1 MTGRRL
7 TRRVRSW
14 ATWALAFGIGK
25 AYLTRG
31 VRKGDFLARLMAD
44 PQTNADPFAAYE
56 HVRAAGPVLKTK
68 LMSGTVSHAAANQ
81 VLRSSEFGVGD
92 GHGELPPLTRRALL
106 RLMDPGAFGPMDPPS
121 LLAVDPPDHARYR
134 RLVSRE
140 FTARSVAALEPR
152 IVEVAESLL
161 DRVAGSAPEGDP
173 TSFDLVHA
181 YASQLPVAV
190 IAELLGV
197 PERWQAEI
205 LDWGNEAALLLD
217 PALSWRDYKV
227 AEHGAR
233 MLNEWF
239 GAHVAGLRADPGAD
253 LLSRLATLPDDGGS
267 GGGGLDDREL
277 ASVGLLVLG
286 AGFETTVNLI
296 GNAVVQLDAHPDQL
310 ALARERPELWPNVV
324 EEVLRYDSP
333 VQMTLR
339 SAYADVDVGGHLVA
353 EGEPVVVFLGGANRD
368 PDVFSDPHTFDITRE
383 NAHEHL
389 AFSSGIHYCLGAG
402 LARLEGAVAVRT
414 LYERFPDLRVAAPPE
429 RRGTRVLR
437 GYDSIPVTTGVS
449 RALRPRPEDAMRR
462 AS

>member
-1 MTGRRL
+1 MTRA
-7 TRRVRSW
+7 RSW
-14 ATWALAFGIGK
+14 ATWVLAHGIGK
-25 AYLTRG
+25 AYLKVGARRG
-31 VRKGDFLARLMAD
+31 DPIARLMAD
-44 PQTNADPFAAYE
+44 PALNADPFSAYE
-56 HVRAAGPVLKTK
+56 HLRATGPVLKTK

-81 VLRSSEFGVGD
+81 VLRSGDFGVGD
-92 GHGELPPLTRRALL
+92 GHGELPPLTRRMLG
-106 RLMDPGAFGPMDPPS
+106 RVMDPEAFGPMDPPS
-121 LLAVDPPDHARYR
+121 MLAVDPPDHARYR

-140 FTARSVAALEPR
+140 FTARSVAELEPR
-152 IVEVAESLL
+152 IATVAESLL
-161 DRVAGSAPEGDP
+161 DRVAGDSSA
-173 TSFDLVHA
+173 SFDLVDA

-197 PERWQAEI
+197 PERWQADI
-205 LDWGNEAALLLD
+205 LEWGNEAALLLD

-227 AEHGAR
+227 AEHGTR

-239 GAHVAGLRADPGAD
+239 RGHVASLRADPGTD
-253 LLSRLATLPDDGGS
+253 LLSRLATMPGDDR
-267 GGGGLDDREL
+267 LDDREL

-310 ALARERPELWPNVV
+310 AIAQERPELWPNVI

-339 SAYADVDVGGHLVA
+339 SAYADVDVGGHTVT

-368 PDVFSDPHTFDITRE
+368 PDVFADPHRFDVTRE

-414 LYERFPDLRVAAPPE
+414 LYERFPDLRVAASPE
-429 RRGTRVLR
+429 RRSTRVLR
-437 GYDSIPVTTGVS
+437 GYDSIPVTTTVS
-449 RALRPRPEDAMRR
+449 RAVR
-462 AS
+462 AA

>member
-7 TRRVRSW
+7 TRPARSW

-25 AYLTRG
+25 AYLMRG

-44 PQTNADPFAAYE
+44 PRTNADPFEAYE

-81 VLRSSEFGVGD
+81 VLRSGEFGVGD

-106 RLMDPGAFGPMDPPS
+106 RIMDPQAFGPMDPPS

-161 DRVAGSAPEGDP
+161 DRVAGNVRDGESA
-173 TSFDLVHA
+173 SFDLVHA

-197 PERWQAEI
+197 PEHWQADI

-217 PALSWRDYKV
+217 PALSWHDYKV
-227 AEHGAR
+227 AEHGTR

-239 GAHVAGLRADPGAD
+239 RDHVAALRADPGTD
-253 LLSRLATLPDDGGS
+253 LLSRLATMSGDDR
-267 GGGGLDDREL
+267 LDDREL

-296 GNAVVQLDAHPDQL
+296 GNAVVQLDTHPEQL
-310 ALARERPELWPNVV
+310 AIARERPELWPNVV

-339 SAYADVDVGGHLVA
+339 SAYADVDVGGHMVA

-368 PDVFSDPHTFDITRE
+368 PDVFSDPHTFDITRV
-383 NAHEHL
+383 NANEHL

-414 LYERFPDLRVAAPPE
+414 LYERFPDLRVAAPPK

-437 GYDSIPVTTGVS
+437 GYDSIPVNTGVS
-449 RALRPRPEDAMRR
+449 RVLRA

>member
-1 MTGRRL
+1 MNGRW
-7 TRRVRSW
+7 TRPRSW
-14 ATWALAFGIGK
+14 ATWVLAHGIGK

-31 VRKGDFLARLMAD
+31 AKKGDPLARLMAD
-44 PQTNADPFAAYE
+44 PRINADPYAEYE
-56 HVRAAGPVLKTK
+56 RLRAEGPVLKTK
-68 LMSGTVSHAAANQ
+68 LMSGTVSHAAVNQ
-81 VLRSSEFGVGD
+81 VLRSTEFGVGD
-92 GHGELPPLTRRALL
+92 GHGELPPLTRRMLG
-106 RLMDPGAFGPMDPPS
+106 RVMDPDAFGPMDPPS

-161 DRVAGSAPEGDP
+161 DRVTADGSDG
-173 TSFDLVHA
+173 FDLVDA

-197 PERWQAEI
+197 PERWQADI

-227 AEHGAR
+227 AEHGSR
-233 MLNEWF
+233 MLNAWF
-239 GAHVAGLRADPGAD
+239 RDHVAGLRADPGTD
-253 LLSRLATLPDDGGS
+253 LLSRLATMPGDERLN
-267 GGGGLDDREL
+267 DREL

-310 ALARERPELWPNVV
+310 ALARERHELWTNVV

-339 SAYADVDVGGHLVA
+339 SAYADVDVGGHVVG
-353 EGEPVVVFLGGANRD
+353 EGEPIVVFLGGANRD
-368 PDVFSDPHTFDITRE
+368 PDVFTDPHTFDITRE
-383 NAHEHL
+383 NANEHL

-437 GYDSIPVTTGVS
+437 GYDSIPVTTGAAKVL
-449 RALRPRPEDAMRR
+449 RA

>member
-1 MTGRRL
+1 
-7 TRRVRSW
+7 
-14 ATWALAFGIGK
+14 
-25 AYLTRG
+25 LTRG

-44 PQTNADPFAAYE
+44 PETNADPFEAYE
-56 HVRAAGPVLKTK
+56 QVRAVGPVLKTK

-81 VLRSSEFGVGD
+81 VLRSGEFGVGD
-92 GHGELPPLTRRALL
+92 GHGELPPLSRRVLL
-106 RLMDPGAFGPMDPPS
+106 KVMDPEAFGPMDPPS

-161 DRVAGSAPEGDP
+161 DRVTADGSD
-173 TSFDLVHA
+173 TFDLVDA
-181 YASQLPVAV
+181 FASQLPVAV

-197 PERWQAEI
+197 PERWQADI

-227 AEHGAR
+227 AEHGTR

-239 GAHVAGLRADPGAD
+239 RDHVAGLRANPGTD
-253 LLSRLATLPDDGGS
+253 VLSRLATMEGDDR
-267 GGGGLDDREL
+267 LDDREL

-339 SAYADVDVGGHLVA
+339 SAYADVDVGGHLVP

-368 PDVFSDPHTFDITRE
+368 PDVFTDPHRFDITRE
-383 NAHEHL
+383 NASEHL

-429 RRGTRVLR
+429 RRPTRVLR
-437 GYDSIPVTTGVS
+437 GYDSIPVTTGAS
-449 RALRPRPEDAMRR
+449 RVLRPRPEDVIRT

>member
-1 MTGRRL
+1 MTRL
-7 TRRVRSW
+7 TRPARSW
-14 ATWALAFGIGK
+14 ATWALAHGISK
-25 AYLTRG
+25 AFLTAG
-31 VRKGDFLARLMAD
+31 VRRGDPLARLMAD
-44 PQTNADPFAAYE
+44 PEVNVDPFDAYE

-68 LMSGTVSHAAANQ
+68 LMSGTASHAAANQ
-81 VLRSSEFGVGD
+81 VLRSADFGVGS
-92 GHGELPPLTRRALL
+92 GHGELPPLTRRMLG
-106 RLMDPGAFGPMDPPS
+106 RVMDPEAFGPMDPPS

-140 FTARSVAALEPR
+140 FTARSVTALEPR
-152 IVEVAESLL
+152 IAAVAESLL
-161 DRVAGSAPEGDP
+161 DRVAGDGH
-173 TSFDLVHA
+173 TSFDLVDA

-197 PERWQAEI
+197 PERWQADI

-217 PALSWRDYKV
+217 PSLSWRDYKV
-227 AEHGAR
+227 AEHGTR

-239 GAHVAGLRADPGAD
+239 RDHVAGLRANPGTD
-253 LLSRLATLPDDGGS
+253 LLSRLATMSGDDR
-267 GGGGLDDREL
+267 LDDREL

-310 ALARERPELWPNVV
+310 ALASERPELWPNVV

-339 SAYADVDVGGHLVA
+339 SAYADVDVQGHAVS
-353 EGEPVVVFLGGANRD
+353 EGEPLVVFLGGANRD
-368 PDVFSDPHTFDITRE
+368 PDVFSDPGRFDVTRE

-402 LARLEGAVAVRT
+402 LARLEGAVALRT

-429 RRGTRVLR
+429 RRSTRVLR
-437 GYDSIPVTTGVS
+437 GYDSIPVSTTAS
-449 RALRPRPEDAMRR
+449 RAVR
-462 AS
+462 AA

>member
-1 MTGRRL
+1 MTRA
-7 TRRVRSW
+7 RSW
-14 ATWALAFGIGK
+14 ATWVLAHGIGK
-25 AYLTRG
+25 AYLKVGARRG
-31 VRKGDFLARLMAD
+31 DPIARLMAD
-44 PQTNADPFAAYE
+44 PALNADPFSAYE
-56 HVRAAGPVLKTK
+56 HVRATGPVLKTK

-81 VLRSSEFGVGD
+81 VLRSGDFGVGD
-92 GHGELPPLTRRALL
+92 GHGELPPLTRRMLG
-106 RLMDPGAFGPMDPPS
+106 RVMDPEAFGPMDPPS
-121 LLAVDPPDHARYR
+121 MLAVDPPDHARYR

-140 FTARSVAALEPR
+140 FTARSVAELEPR
-152 IVEVAESLL
+152 IATVAESLL
-161 DRVAGSAPEGDP
+161 DRVAGDSSA
-173 TSFDLVHA
+173 SFDLVDA

-197 PERWQAEI
+197 PERWQADI
-205 LDWGNEAALLLD
+205 LEWGNEAALLLD

-227 AEHGAR
+227 AEHGTR

-239 GAHVAGLRADPGAD
+239 RGHVASLRADPGTD
-253 LLSRLATLPDDGGS
+253 LLSRLATMPGDDR
-267 GGGGLDDREL
+267 LDDREL

-310 ALARERPELWPNVV
+310 AIARERPELWPNVI

-339 SAYADVDVGGHLVA
+339 SAYADVDVGGHTVT

-368 PDVFSDPHTFDITRE
+368 PDVFADPHRFDVTRE

-414 LYERFPDLRVAAPPE
+414 LYERFPDLRVASPPE
-429 RRGTRVLR
+429 RRSTRVLR
-437 GYDSIPVTTGVS
+437 GYDSIPVRTTAS
-449 RALRPRPEDAMRR
+449 RAVR
-462 AS
+462 AA

>member
-1 MTGRRL
+1 MFLAGAPMSLQPETFAGRAVRPV
-7 TRRVRSW
+7 RRW
-14 ATWALAFGIGK
+14 ATWALAHGIGK
-25 AYLTRG
+25 AFLSFG
-31 VRKGDFLARLMAD
+31 VRRGDPLARLMAD
-44 PQTNADPFAAYE
+44 PELNADPFAAYE
-56 HVRAAGPVLKTK
+56 QLRAAGPVRRTK

-81 VLRSSEFGVGD
+81 VLRSPDFGVGS
-92 GHGELPPLTRRALL
+92 GHGELPPLSRRMLSRVADPNAL
-106 RLMDPGAFGPMDPPS
+106 GPMDPPS

-134 RLVSRE
+134 RLVARE
-140 FTARSVAALEPR
+140 FTARSVAELEPR

-161 DRVAGSAPEGDP
+161 DRVTGDGSD
-173 TSFDLVHA
+173 TFDLVDA

-197 PERWQAEI
+197 PERWQGDI
-205 LDWGNEAALLLD
+205 LAWGNDAALLLD
-217 PALSWRDYKV
+217 PALSWRNYRV
-227 AEHGAR
+227 AEVAVR
-233 MLNEWF
+233 RLNAWF
-239 GAHVAGLRADPGAD
+239 DDHIRNLRADPGTD
-253 LLSRLATLPDDGGS
+253 LLSRLATMPGDDR
-267 GGGGLDDREL
+267 LDDREL
-277 ASVGLLVLG
+277 RGVGLLVLG

-296 GNAVVQLDAHPDQL
+296 GNTVVQLDAHPDQL

-339 SAYADVDVGGHLVA
+339 SAYADVDVGGHVVA

-368 PDVFSDPHTFDITRE
+368 PDVFADPHRFDITRE

-414 LYERFPDLRVAAPPE
+414 LYERFPDLRVAAPPK
-429 RRGTRVLR
+429 RRATKVLR
-437 GYDSIPVTTGVS
+437 GYDSIPVTTGAARVL
-449 RALRPRPEDAMRR
+449 RA